1 MGLACTSRTVGKDSR
16 VKPIEHALDEKLCG
30 QVEYFQ
36 CIDILVESVV
46 KGKMFFARPVLSQF
60 ISGMFFREILGVL
73 QHYYFLV
80 ENLNQ
85 VELTFTYF
93 P

>member
-1 MGLACTSRTVGKDSR
+1 
-16 VKPIEHALDEKLCG
+16 
-30 QVEYFQ
+30 
-36 CIDILVESVV
+36 
-46 KGKMFFARPVLSQF
+46 MFFARPVLSQF